1 MSNAVLKSIKT
12 HLKSKLEYSFLRVPL
27 HEKVT
32 ASLVD
37 LLTQKSIGD
46 RPSDCAQFFQQFLK
60 LRGKLILGSNFQI
73 DR

>member
-1 MSNAVLKSIKT
+1 M
-12 HLKSKLEYSFLRVPL
+12 SKLEYSFLRIPL

-37 LLTQKSIGD
+37 LLAQKPIGD
-46 RPSDCAQFFQQFLK
+46 RPSDCERFSQQYLK
-60 LRGKLILGSNFQI
+60 LRVKLILGSNFQI